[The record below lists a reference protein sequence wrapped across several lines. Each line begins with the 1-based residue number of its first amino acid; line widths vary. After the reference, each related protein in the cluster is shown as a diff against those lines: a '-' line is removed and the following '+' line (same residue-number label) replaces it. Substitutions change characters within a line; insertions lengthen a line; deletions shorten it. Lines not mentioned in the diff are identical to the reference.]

1 MPQKVL
7 IVGSGIGGLA
17 TAALLAHDGYEVEVL
32 EKNEQLGGRM
42 SVFEAD
48 GFRFDMGPS
57 WYLMPEVFERY
68 FGLLDEKVADHLD
81 LIRLSPSYRIYF
93 KDKDRMIDIH
103 GDLTKD
109 LPTLEAFE
117 PGMRAPFMKFLD
129 RASRMYRM
137 AMDHFLYRNYD
148 RLSDFWNPKLLF
160 EEPWL
165 AFRTLTQKVDAYLRS
180 YFRNEDLIKV
190 LEYTLVF
197 LGSSP
202 YNAPGIYSMMTHID
216 FRQGVFYPQGG
227 MGEIPRSIAAIAAKH
242 GMKHRLNAE
251 VSRIIVENGRA
262 AGVELAG
269 GERIDAD
276 IVISNA
282 DRHWTET
289 KLLADGQREHDEKYW
304 DKRTMAPSA
313 FILYLGVKG
322 SLPPLLHHTLIFSQ
336 DWDQNF
342 SDIFDRPRFVRDPS
356 IYLCCPSKTDPTVA
370 PEGHENLFI
379 LVPFP
384 SGIETSESD
393 LEDYATK
400 TIATVAKTCGIPDL
414 AERITYRRVFCIR
427 DFEQRYHAYRGT
439 GLGLAHTL
447 MQTALWRPS
456 NRSKKVQNL
465 YFVGGDTVPGI
476 GVPMQLIGAEL
487 VRERVGAK

>member
-1 MPQKVL
+1 MSQKVL
-7 IVGSGIGGLA
+7 IIGSGIGGLA
-17 TAALLAHDGYEVEVL
+17 TAALLAKDGYAVEVL

-42 SVFEAD
+42 GVFEQD

-57 WYLMPEVFERY
+57 WYLMPEIFERY
-68 FGLLDEKVADHLD
+68 FGLLGEKVQDHLD
-81 LIRLSPSYRIYF
+81 LVRLTPSYRIYF
-93 KDKDRMIDIH
+93 KDKERMIDIH
-103 GDLTKD
+103 GDLDKD
-109 LPTLEAFE
+109 LPTLESFE
-117 PGMRAPFMKFLD
+117 AGMRGPFMKFLD

-137 AMDHFLYRNYD
+137 ASEYFLYRNYD
-148 RLSDFWNPKLLF
+148 RLTDFWNTKLLF
-160 EEPWL
+160 DEPWL
-165 AFRTLTQKVDAYLRS
+165 AFRTLTQKVDGYLRS

-202 YNAPGIYSMMTHID
+202 YNAPGIYSMMSHID

-227 MGEIPRSIAAIAAKH
+227 LGKVPEAVADIARKH
-242 GMKHRLNAE
+242 GVQYRLNAE
-251 VSRIIVENGRA
+251 VSRILTEKGKAV
-262 AGVELAG
+262 GVELADG
-269 GERIDAD
+269 QRIDAD
-276 IVISNA
+276 IVISNT

-289 KLLADGQREHDEKYW
+289 KLLGDGEREYDEAYW
-304 DKRTMAPSA
+304 SKRTMAPSA
-313 FILYLGVKG
+313 FILYLGVQG
-322 SLPPLLHHTLIFSQ
+322 SLPSLLHHTLIFSR
-336 DWDQNF
+336 DWKENF
-342 SDIFDRPRFVRDPS
+342 ADIFDHPRFVRDPS
-356 IYLCCPSKTDPTVA
+356 VYLCCPSKTDPTVA

-384 SGIETSESD
+384 SGIETPERD
-393 LEDYATK
+393 LEAYATK
-400 TIATVAKTCGIPDL
+400 TIATVANTCGVPDL
-414 AERITYRRVFCIR
+414 AERIVTRRLFCIR

-465 YFVGGDTVPGI
+465 YFVGGDTIPGI

-487 VRERVGAK
+487 VRERVRIA